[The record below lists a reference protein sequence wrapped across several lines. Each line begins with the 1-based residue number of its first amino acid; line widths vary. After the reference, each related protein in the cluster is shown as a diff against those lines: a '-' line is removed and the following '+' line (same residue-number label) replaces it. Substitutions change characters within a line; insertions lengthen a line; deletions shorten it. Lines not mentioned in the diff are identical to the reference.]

1 MSKINATDYLNV
13 KNVEIARISV
23 SVKSANVQTVAEAL
37 DTLKR
42 IFYQK
47 STSEI
52 ICDAIIQA
60 AQAADE

>member
-1 MSKINATDYLNV
+1 MKINATDYVNI
-13 KNVEIARISV
+13 KNVEVSRISV

-37 DTLKR
+37 DELKR